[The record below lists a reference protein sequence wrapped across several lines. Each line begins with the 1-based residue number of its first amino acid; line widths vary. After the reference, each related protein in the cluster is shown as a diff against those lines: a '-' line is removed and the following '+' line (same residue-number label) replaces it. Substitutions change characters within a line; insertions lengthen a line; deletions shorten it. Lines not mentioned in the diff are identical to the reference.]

1 VSSRTQQRPGP
12 LDFLR
17 RAAPGAAARA
27 GGAHTAAAARVEAGR
42 GRTRGA
48 GGAPRPP
55 ARRVSSPAAL
65 LLLLA
70 AAWLLPAAGPA
81 APAATSPPAGDPGAA
96 PGRSIAAAAVAAPAP
111 RPSSDGRKGRRGGSS
126 AGTAGSPA
134 ATGATTAAKG
144 TAPAA
149 GPEPWEDAPFTAD
162 PAAVARAAAR
172 FAGHDGEPVVMLLS
186 DQRYSLDR
194 AGRETYTQR
203 LVYRILSTGADG
215 SWSTVERSWAPWHQ
229 ARPEVRARVITPE
242 GVAHSLDPAVL
253 TESGEVQDGP
263 DMFGDGRV
271 LRGPLPATGPGVVV
285 EQEVTVRDTA
295 PFFDAGIVE
304 VSDVTASVSAHHVR
318 IVLEAPAGTPLRYV
332 TRLLPATAPRDEL
345 IAAGQPGGDAGDTGD
360 HTRRLTFDFRELP
373 AEDAAE
379 AGLPPDVPRSPY
391 LAFSTGRS
399 WSDVARR
406 YSEIVDQAI
415 RGADLSAWIRAA
427 GGPGPS
433 QLETMNRL
441 LARLGEIRYTGV
453 ELGQGGLVPRTPAE
467 TLRRRFGDCKD
478 KAVLLIAALRA
489 LDIPA
494 YAALLNAGDDQQ
506 DVEQELPGF
515 GAFNHAIVVVPGS
528 PSIWIDPTDRFARA
542 GELPTDDQ
550 GRLALIASVT
560 ATGLVRTPEADAA
573 ENRAVK
579 TRELFLADLGTAR
592 AVETD
597 EYSGAAERD
606 LRAFYVSEDPE
617 TLRDA
622 VSDYMRKTYLAKDL
636 AAYDHANPL
645 DLSHPFRLR
654 FETRDAKRA
663 VTDEKAAA
671 VAILPAALLD
681 QLPDEITA
689 EDRDRQAQPRLAD
702 YYFSRPFTAEAVYR
716 IVPPPGFAPQPL
728 PPSRVRHLGPATL
741 SEEYAAG
748 AGGTVTATLRLA
760 SGKRRISPAEFDRL
774 HAAVRELAAAKP
786 ILVRFAQVGEAD
798 LAAGRVREAIEEFQ
812 REAAAAP
819 KKALP
824 HCRLARALLAGGIGE
839 AARQEADR
847 AARLEPRSAVAQR
860 TLAWVLQ
867 HDGLGRR
874 FGAGF
879 DRAGA
884 VAAYRKARSLDPDDE
899 ATRADL
905 AILLEHDAQGR
916 RYLAGADLAAA
927 IGEYQALR
935 KDLKSKAMDDN
946 LLVALLRA
954 GRFAE
959 VAELAAEIE
968 ETPQRD
974 ALRLAAAAA
983 TAGPEAAVRDAER
996 RLWDPAAEVSA
1007 LDAAAQELV
1016 AMRRYGEAA
1025 ALLARAGQ
1033 LSPNAAAFLARADAL
1048 RRARRH
1054 EEVPLPDGDPAS
1066 VAKRFL
1072 LAALAEPP
1080 ATARMLRLL
1089 SHGLAEGL
1097 TPAARRELVEAPGR
1111 GLRTARA
1118 SGRNEGLSG
1127 LSADVR
1133 QDLVLAAWRAT
1144 VQGDDQAGFRV
1155 EISSAV
1161 GERPGRSS
1169 FFVMRENGEYR
1180 IAGLGDAP
1188 ATLGIEALQ
1197 RIAAGD
1203 VRGAGKWLDWAEEE
1217 VQVLA
1222 GAGGAGDADA
1232 SAAGGLEAGAAGP
1245 GIAAGLGAAGG
1256 GGNGDEVPSVP
1267 LLALWGH
1274 RGTMG
1279 GATSNEVRCAAA
1291 SLVAMGAIGG
1301 MSAVGA
1307 APATTGTTATAPRTA
1322 KTAAGSTVPGESVVA
1337 ILRSCQASTL
1347 AAAGGSTLAAADGS
1361 QSLAF
1366 DVALAGAYR
1375 GLGRFQD
1382 LLATAAA
1389 LAAARPD
1396 SAIAFA
1402 LQAQALAG
1410 LARWGEL
1417 EALAERRL
1425 QAHPEDPLALR
1436 AAARAASRRGD
1447 LDTATALLR
1456 RVVDSGR
1463 ESAADLNELAW
1474 LALVRGRPDDQAI
1487 EDAQRAATL
1496 SGYRDAASLHTL
1508 ASLYVER
1515 GRPAEAYRI
1524 VVQSIEARPGG
1535 PDTAAAEPV
1544 AGDWYVF
1551 GHLAESY
1558 GLPEVARRLY
1568 ARVRPGKLEELDP
1581 LSTFRL
1587 AQARLAALG
1596 TVKEAAAAKGGHG
1609 GR

>member
-1 VSSRTQQRPGP
+1 V
-12 LDFLR
+12 
-17 RAAPGAAARA
+17 
-27 GGAHTAAAARVEAGR
+27 
-42 GRTRGA
+42 
-48 GGAPRPP
+48 
-55 ARRVSSPAAL
+55 

-70 AAWLLPAAGPA
+70 AAWLLPAAGA
-81 APAATSPPAGDPGAA
+81 AGPGAAAVGSPPVGDPGAV
-96 PGRSIAAAAVAAPAP
+96 PGRSVAAAAPAP
-111 RPSSDGRKGRRGGSS
+111 KSSSDGRKSRRGGSPP
-126 AGTAGSPA
+126 GTAGTPA
-134 ATGATTAAKG
+134 AAGPAAARK
-144 TAPAA
+144 AAVPAA
-149 GPEPWEDAPFTAD
+149 GPEPWEGAPFTAD
-162 PAAVARAAAR
+162 PAAVAHAAAR
-172 FAGHDGEPVVMLLS
+172 FEGHDGEPVVVLLS

-295 PFFDAGIVE
+295 PFFDSGIVE
-304 VSDVTASVSAHHVR
+304 VADVATSVWAHHVR
-318 IVLEAPAGTPLRYV
+318 VVLEAPAGTPLRYV
-332 TRLLPATAPRDEL
+332 TRLLPATPPRDEAL
-345 IAAGQPGGDAGDTGD
+345 AG
-360 HTRRLTFDFRELP
+360 TRRLTFDYRELP
-373 AEDAAE
+373 PEDAAE
-379 AGLPPDVPRSPY
+379 TGLPPDVPRSPY

-399 WSDVARR
+399 WADIARR

-415 RGADLSAWIRAA
+415 RGTDLSPLIRSA
-427 GGPGPS
+427 GGPAPS

-441 LARLGEIRYTGV
+441 LVRLGEIRYTGV

-515 GAFNHAIVVVPGS
+515 GAFNHAIVVVPGT

-550 GRLALIASVT
+550 GRLALIASST

-579 TRELFLADLGTAR
+579 TREFFLADLGTAR
-592 AVETD
+592 ADETD

-606 LRAFYVSEDPE
+606 LRAFYISEDPE

-645 DLSHPFRLR
+645 DLSQPFRLH
-654 FETRDAKRA
+654 FEARDSKRA
-663 VTDEKAAA
+663 VTDEKTAA

-681 QLPDEITA
+681 QLPEEITA
-689 EDRDRQAQPRLAD
+689 EDRDRPSPARVAD
-702 YYFSRPFTAEAVYR
+702 YYFSRPFTAEAIYR

-728 PPSRVRHLGPATL
+728 PPNRVRHLGPATL
-741 SEEYAAG
+741 SEEYAGG
-748 AGGTVTATLRLA
+748 AGGKVTATLRLA
-760 SGKRRISPAEFDRL
+760 SGKRRISPGEFDQLR
-774 HAAVRELAAAKP
+774 AAVRELAGAKP
-786 ILVRFAQVGEAD
+786 IVVQFAQVGEAD

-824 HCRLARALLAGGIGE
+824 HCRLARALLAGGMGE

-847 AARLEPRSAVAQR
+847 AVRLEARSAAAWH

-884 VAAYRKARSLDPDDE
+884 IAAYRKARSLDADDE

-905 AILLEHDAQGR
+905 AILLEHDAHGR
-916 RYLAGADLAAA
+916 RYAAGADLAAA
-927 IGEYQALR
+927 IAEYQALR

-946 LLVALLRA
+946 LLVVLLRA

-959 VAELAAEIE
+959 LQELAGEIE
-968 ETPQRD
+968 DTPQRN

-983 TAGPEAAVRDAER
+983 TSGAEAAVRDAEH

-1066 VAKRFL
+1066 AAKRFL
-1072 LAALAEPP
+1072 IAALAEPP
-1080 ATARMLRLL
+1080 ATDRMLGLL
-1089 SHGLAEGL
+1089 GRGLAESL

-1111 GLRTARA
+1111 GLRIPRA
-1118 SGRNEGLSG
+1118 SPRREG

-1133 QDLVLAAWRAT
+1133 QDLALAAWRAA
-1144 VQGDDQAGFRV
+1144 VQGNDQAGFRV

-1161 GERPGRSS
+1161 GERPGRSA
-1169 FFVMRENGEYR
+1169 FFVVRENGEYR

-1188 ATLGIEALQ
+1188 ATLGLEAL
-1197 RIAAGD
+1197 RRVAAGD
-1203 VRGAGKWLDWAEEE
+1203 LRGAGQWLDWANEEL
-1217 VQVLA
+1217 QLL
-1222 GAGGAGDADA
+1222 GTQ
-1232 SAAGGLEAGAAGP
+1232 GAAGS
-1245 GIAAGLGAAGG
+1245 G
-1256 GGNGDEVPSVP
+1256 EVPSVP
-1267 LLALWGH
+1267 LLALWG
-1274 RGTMG
+1274 RRSPEG
-1279 GATSNEVRCAAA
+1279 GVTIDEVRCAAA
-1291 SLVAMGAIGG
+1291 SLAAMGA
-1301 MSAVGA
+1301 MGA
-1307 APATTGTTATAPRTA
+1307 PDAPAAEPATTPATATIALTAPTA
-1322 KTAAGSTVPGESVVA
+1322 TIPAGFSASHGEAVAA
-1337 ILRSCQASTL
+1337 ILRSCRDGAG
-1347 AAAGGSTLAAADGS
+1347 AGGTGGTIATIATRL
-1361 QSLAF
+1361 LAF

-1375 GLGRFQD
+1375 GLGRFPD
-1382 LLATAAA
+1382 MLATAGT
-1389 LAAARPD
+1389 LAGARPD
-1396 SAIAFA
+1396 SAVAFS

-1410 LARWGEL
+1410 LARWAEL
-1417 EALAERRL
+1417 GALAERRL
-1425 QAHPEDPLALR
+1425 QAHPEDALALR
-1436 AAARAASRRGD
+1436 TAAHAASRRGD
-1447 LDTATALLR
+1447 LETAAALLR

-1474 LALVRGRPDDQAI
+1474 LALVRGRPDDQAV

-1496 SGYRDAASLHTL
+1496 SGYRDAASLQTL

-1524 VVQSIEARPGG
+1524 VVQSIEARPGV
-1535 PDTAAAEPV
+1535 DAAAPAEPD

-1568 ARVRPGKLEELDP
+1568 ARVRPGKVEELDP

-1596 TVKEAAAAKGGHG
+1596 AVKEAAAAKGVRGG

>member
-1 VSSRTQQRPGP
+1 M
-12 LDFLR
+12 
-17 RAAPGAAARA
+17 
-27 GGAHTAAAARVEAGR
+27 
-42 GRTRGA
+42 
-48 GGAPRPP
+48 
-55 ARRVSSPAAL
+55 

-70 AAWLLPAAGPA
+70 AAWLLPAA
-81 APAATSPPAGDPGAA
+81 
-96 PGRSIAAAAVAAPAP
+96 APAP
-111 RPSSDGRKGRRGGSS
+111 RSSSKSRRAGSS
-126 AGTAGSPA
+126 AGAAASPA
-134 ATGATTAAKG
+134 AASKDA
-144 TAPAA
+144 APAA
-149 GPEPWEDAPFTAD
+149 GPEPWEGEPFSAD
-162 PAAVARAAAR
+162 PAAVAQAAAR
-172 FAGHDGEPVVMLLS
+172 FTGHDGEPVVMLLS
-186 DQRYSLDR
+186 DQRYSLDG

-242 GVAHSLDPAVL
+242 GVAHALDPAVL
-253 TESGEVQDGP
+253 TEGGEVQDGP

-295 PFFDAGIVE
+295 PFFDSGIVE
-304 VSDVTASVSAHHVR
+304 MADVTASVWAHHVR

-332 TRLLPATAPRDEL
+332 TRLLPAAAPRDEL
-345 IAAGQPGGDAGDTGD
+345 IAAGKRDQGDAGD
-360 HTRRLTFDFRELP
+360 HTRRLTFEWRDLP
-373 AEDAAE
+373 AEDTAE
-379 AGLPPDVPRSPY
+379 TSLPPDVPRSPY

-399 WSDVARR
+399 WTDIARR
-406 YSEIVDQAI
+406 YSDVVDQAI

-441 LARLGEIRYTGV
+441 LERLGEIRYTGV

-478 KAVLLIAALRA
+478 KAVLLVAALRA

-494 YAALLNAGDDQQ
+494 YAALLNAGDDEQ
-506 DVEQELPGF
+506 DVERELPGF
-515 GAFNHAIVVVPGS
+515 GGFNHAIVVVPGT

-550 GRLALIASVT
+550 GRLALIASAT

-573 ENRAVK
+573 DNRSVK
-579 TRELFLADLGTAR
+579 TREFFLADLGTAR

-617 TLRDA
+617 ALREA

-654 FETRDAKRA
+654 FETRDTKRA
-663 VTDEKAAA
+663 VTDEKSAA
-671 VAILPAALLD
+671 VAILPATLLD

-689 EDRDRQAQPRLAD
+689 EDRDRQGQPRVAD
-702 YYFSRPFTAEAVYR
+702 YYFSRPFTAEAIYR

-728 PPSRVRHLGPATL
+728 PPNRVRRLGPATL
-741 SEEYAAG
+741 SEEYAAAG
-748 AGGTVTATLRLA
+748 GGTVTATLRLA
-760 SGKRRISPAEFDRL
+760 TGKRRIGPGDFDQLR
-774 HAAVRELAAAKP
+774 AAVRELAAAKP
-786 ILVRFAQVGEAD
+786 MVVQFAQVGEAD
-798 LAAGRVREAIEEFQ
+798 LAAGRVREAIAEFQ
-812 REAAAAP
+812 REATAAP

-824 HCRLARALLAGGIGE
+824 HCRLARALLAGGMGE

-847 AARLEPRSAVAQR
+847 AVRLEPRAAVAQR

-884 VAAYRKARSLDPDDE
+884 IAAYRQARSLDADDE

-916 RYLAGADLAAA
+916 RYAAGADLAAA
-927 IGEYQALR
+927 IAEYQALR

-959 VAELAAEIE
+959 VTELAAEIE
-968 ETPQRD
+968 DTPERS

-983 TAGPEAAVRDAER
+983 TAGPETALRDAER

-1033 LSPNAAAFLARADAL
+1033 MSPNAVAFLARADAL

-1054 EEVPLPDGDPAS
+1054 EEVQLPDGDPAS
-1066 VAKRFL
+1066 AAKRFL

-1080 ATARMLRLL
+1080 ATDRMPRLL
-1089 SHGLAEGL
+1089 SRGLAESL

-1111 GLRTARA
+1111 GLRTSRA
-1118 SGRNEGLSG
+1118 AAQHEG

-1161 GERPGRSS
+1161 GDRPGRSA
-1169 FFVMRENGEYR
+1169 FFVVREEGAYR

-1188 ATLGIEALQ
+1188 ATLGFEAL
-1197 RIAAGD
+1197 RRLAAGD
-1203 VRGAGKWLDWAEEE
+1203 LRGAGQWLDWADEELL
-1217 VQVLA
+1217 QGLGTSPAAA
-1222 GAGGAGDADA
+1222 GADAADGSAAVLGA
-1232 SAAGGLEAGAAGP
+1232 AAGG
-1245 GIAAGLGAAGG
+1245 
-1256 GGNGDEVPSVP
+1256 EVPNVP
-1267 LLALWGH
+1267 LLAVWDR
-1274 RGTMG
+1274 RGPL
-1279 GATSNEVRCAAA
+1279 GARTADEVRCAAA
-1291 SLVAMGAIGG
+1291 SL
-1301 MSAVGA
+1301 A
-1307 APATTGTTATAPRTA
+1307 A
-1322 KTAAGSTVPGESVVA
+1322 AAGSGVPGAEPVVA
-1337 ILRSCQASTL
+1337 ILRSCRASAL
-1347 AAAGGSTLAAADGS
+1347 AAAADS
-1361 QSLAF
+1361 RRLAF

-1382 LLATAAA
+1382 LLATAGA

-1396 SAIAFA
+1396 SAVAFA
-1402 LQAQALAG
+1402 LQAEALGG
-1410 LARWGEL
+1410 LARWAEL
-1417 EALAERRL
+1417 GALAERRL
-1425 QAHPEDPLALR
+1425 QAHPEESLALR
-1436 AAARAASRRGD
+1436 TAAHAAARRGD
-1447 LDTATALLR
+1447 LDMAAALLR

-1474 LALVRGRPDDQAI
+1474 LALVRGRPDDQAV

-1524 VVQSIEARPGG
+1524 AVQSLEARPGAAAA
-1535 PDTAAAEPV
+1535 TAAEPD

-1596 TVKEAAAAKGGHG
+1596 SVKEVTAAKGGHG

>member
-1 VSSRTQQRPGP
+1 M
-12 LDFLR
+12 
-17 RAAPGAAARA
+17 
-27 GGAHTAAAARVEAGR
+27 
-42 GRTRGA
+42 
-48 GGAPRPP
+48 P
-55 ARRVSSPAAL
+55 ARRLSSSAAL
-65 LLLLA
+65 PLLLA
-70 AAWLLPAAGPA
+70 AAWLLPAA
-81 APAATSPPAGDPGAA
+81 TSSPPPGDRGAG
-96 PGRSIAAAAVAAPAP
+96 PGRSVAAAAPAP
-111 RPSSDGRKGRRGGSS
+111 RPSADGRKSRRAGSA
-126 AGTAGSPA
+126 AGTTGSAGSPA
-134 ATGATTAAKG
+134 AAGKDA
-144 TAPAA
+144 APAP
-149 GPEPWEDAPFTAD
+149 GPEPWEGEPFSAD
-162 PAAVARAAAR
+162 PAAVAQAAAR

-186 DQRYSLDR
+186 DQRYSLDG

-253 TESGEVQDGP
+253 TEGGEVQDAP

-295 PFFDAGIVE
+295 PFFDSGIVE
-304 VSDVTASVSAHHVR
+304 VADVTASVWAHHVR

-332 TRLLPATAPRDEL
+332 TRLLPAAAPRDEL
-345 IAAGQPGGDAGDTGD
+345 VAAGKRAGAAGAAGDRGDKRDTDDTGD
-360 HTRRLTFDFRELP
+360 QARRLTFDWRDLP

-379 AGLPPDVPRSPY
+379 TGLPPDVPRNPY

-399 WSDVARR
+399 WTDIARR
-406 YSEIVDQAI
+406 YSAIVDQAI
-415 RGADLSAWIRAA
+415 RGADLAAWIRAA

-433 QLETMNRL
+433 QLDTMNRL
-441 LARLGEIRYTGV
+441 LVRLGEIRYTGV

-515 GAFNHAIVVVPGS
+515 GGFNHAIVVVPGT

-550 GRLALIASVT
+550 GRLALIASAT

-573 ENRAVK
+573 ENRSVK
-579 TRELFLADLGTAR
+579 TREFFLADLGTAR

-597 EYSGAAERD
+597 VYSGATERD

-645 DLSHPFRLR
+645 DLSRPFRLR
-654 FETRDAKRA
+654 FETRDTKRA
-663 VTDEKAAA
+663 VTDEKSAA
-671 VAILPAALLD
+671 VAILPTALFD

-689 EDRDRQAQPRLAD
+689 EDRDRQSQPRLAD
-702 YYFSRPFTAEAVYR
+702 YYFSRPFTAEAIYR

-728 PPSRVRHLGPATL
+728 PPNRVRRLGPATL

-748 AGGTVTATLRLA
+748 DGGTVTASLRLA
-760 SGKRRISPAEFDRL
+760 SGKRRISPGELDQLRAG
-774 HAAVRELAAAKP
+774 VRELAAAKP
-786 ILVRFAQVGEAD
+786 IVVQFAQVGEAD

-819 KKALP
+819 KQALP
-824 HCRLARALLAGGIGE
+824 HCRLARALLAGGMGE
-839 AARQEADR
+839 AARQEAER
-847 AARLEPRSAVAQR
+847 AARLEPRAAVAQR

-884 VAAYRKARSLDPDDE
+884 IAAYRKARSLDPDDE

-916 RYLAGADLAAA
+916 RYAAGADLAAA

-968 ETPQRD
+968 DTPQRD

-983 TAGPEAAVRDAER
+983 TSGPEAAVRDAER

-1054 EEVPLPDGDPAS
+1054 EEVQLADGDPAS
-1066 VAKRFL
+1066 AAKRFL

-1080 ATARMLRLL
+1080 ATDRMLRLL
-1089 SHGLAEGL
+1089 SRGLAEGL
-1097 TPAARRELVEAPGR
+1097 TPAGRRELVEAPGR
-1111 GLRTARA
+1111 GLRSSRA
-1118 SGRNEGLSG
+1118 AAQHEG

-1133 QDLVLAAWRAT
+1133 QDLVLAAWRTTA
-1144 VQGDDQAGFRV
+1144 QGGDQAGFRV

-1161 GERPGRSS
+1161 GERPGRSA
-1169 FFVMRENGEYR
+1169 FFVVREGGEYR

-1188 ATLGIEALQ
+1188 ATLGLEAL
-1197 RIAAGD
+1197 RRVAAGD
-1203 VRGAGKWLDWAEEE
+1203 LRGAGQWLDWADEEL
-1217 VQVLA
+1217 QVLGTPAAAGTEGA
-1222 GAGGAGDADA
+1222 GAGG
-1232 SAAGGLEAGAAGP
+1232 
-1245 GIAAGLGAAGG
+1245 GG
-1256 GGNGDEVPSVP
+1256 GEVPSVP

-1274 RGTMG
+1274 RGPAG
-1279 GATSNEVRCAAA
+1279 GETAYESRCAAA
-1291 SLVAMGAIGG
+1291 SLAAMGATDAIGAMG
-1301 MSAVGA
+1301 KMGTMRAMDAMDATSTVGA
-1307 APATTGTTATAPRTA
+1307 VASTATGGLAAPGGQSLLT
-1322 KTAAGSTVPGESVVA
+1322 T
-1337 ILRSCQASTL
+1337 LRSCRDH
-1347 AAAGGSTLAAADGS
+1347 AGEGDARR
-1361 QSLAF
+1361 LAF

-1382 LLATAAA
+1382 LLATADG

-1396 SAIAFA
+1396 SAAAFA

-1410 LARWGEL
+1410 LARWAEL
-1417 EALAERRL
+1417 GALAERRL
-1425 QAHPEDPLALR
+1425 QAHPEDPAALR
-1436 AAARAASRRGD
+1436 TAAHAAARRGD

-1456 RVVDSGR
+1456 RVVNSGR

-1474 LALVRGRPDDQAI
+1474 LALVRGRPDDQAV

-1524 VVQSIEARPGG
+1524 AVQSIAARPGAG
-1535 PDTAAAEPV
+1535 AAAAAEPD

-1596 TVKEAAAAKGGHG
+1596 AVKETAAAKGGHG

>member
-1 VSSRTQQRPGP
+1 MTSSTQQELGP
-12 LDFLR
+12 LDFLT
-17 RAAPGAAARA
+17 RAP
-27 GGAHTAAAARVEAGR
+27 
-42 GRTRGA
+42 
-48 GGAPRPP
+48 
-55 ARRVSSPAAL
+55 SLAAL
-65 LLLLA
+65 LLLAVSWLPPAAVPA
-70 AAWLLPAAGPA
+70 AAAVIS
-81 APAATSPPAGDPGAA
+81 APGGSLGAA
-96 PGRSIAAAAVAAPAP
+96 PGHAAAAAPAP
-111 RPSSDGRKGRRGGSS
+111 RSSADGRKSRRGAPP
-126 AGTAGSPA
+126 AGTTGPSAAGAPA
-134 ATGATTAAKG
+134 AG
-144 TAPAA
+144 TPDAGKEAPAAA
-149 GPEPWEDAPFTAD
+149 GPEPWETEPFTAD

-172 FAGHDGEPVVMLLS
+172 FSGHDGEPVVMLLS

-203 LVYRILSTGADG
+203 LVYRILSTGADS
-215 SWSTVERSWAPWHQ
+215 SWSTVERNWSPWHQ

-242 GVAHSLDPAVL
+242 GVAHSLDPGVL
-253 TESGEVQDGP
+253 TEGGEVQDGP

-295 PFFDAGIVE
+295 PFFDSGIVE
-304 VSDVTASVSAHHVR
+304 VAEVTASVWAHRVR
-318 IVLEAPAGTPLRYV
+318 IVLEAPAGTPLHYV
-332 TRLLPATAPRDEL
+332 TRLLPATPPRDEL
-345 IAAGQPGGDAGDTGD
+345 VAAGPSSQPGQPGDK
-360 HTRRLTFDFRELP
+360 TRRLTFDYRELP
-373 AEDAAE
+373 AAE
-379 AGLPPDVPRSPY
+379 PVEPGLPPDVPRSPY

-399 WSDVARR
+399 WGDVARR

-415 RGADLSAWIRAA
+415 HGADLSPLIRAA

-441 LARLGEIRYTGV
+441 LERLGEIRYTGV
-453 ELGQGGLVPRTPAE
+453 ELGQGGIVPRSPAE

-515 GAFNHAIVVVPGS
+515 GAFNHAIVVVPGT

-550 GRLALIASVT
+550 GRLALVASST

-579 TRELFLADLGTAR
+579 TREFFLADLGTAR

-606 LRAFYVSEDPE
+606 LRAFYISEDPE
-617 TLRDA
+617 ALREA
-622 VSDYMRKTYLAKDL
+622 VSEYMRKTYLAKDL

-654 FETRDAKRA
+654 FETRDTKRA
-663 VTDEKAAA
+663 VTDEKGAA

-681 QLPDEITA
+681 QLPDELTA
-689 EDRDRQAQPRLAD
+689 QERDKPGLPRVAD
-702 YYFSRPFTAEAVYR
+702 YYFGRPFTAEAIYR
-716 IVPPPGFAPQPL
+716 IVPPPGFAPHPL
-728 PPSRVRHLGPATL
+728 PANRVRHLGPATL

-748 AGGTVTATLRLA
+748 AGGMVTATLRLA
-760 SGKRRISPAEFDRL
+760 SGKRRISPGEFEQLR
-774 HAAVRELAAAKP
+774 AAVHELAAAKP
-786 ILVRFAQVGEAD
+786 VVLQFAQVGEED
-798 LAAGRVREAIEEFQ
+798 LAAGRVREAITEFQ
-812 REAAAAP
+812 REATAAP
-819 KKALP
+819 KHALP
-824 HCRLARALLAGGIGE
+824 HCRLARALLAGGMGE

-847 AARLEPRSAVAQR
+847 AVRLQPRSAAAQR

-867 HDGLGRR
+867 HDTLGRR

-884 VAAYRKARSLDPDDE
+884 IAAYRKARSLDADDE

-916 RYLAGADLAAA
+916 RYAPGADLEGA
-927 IGEYQALR
+927 IAEYQALR
-935 KDLKSKAMDDN
+935 SGLKSKAMDDN

-959 VAELAAEIE
+959 LQELAAEIE
-968 ETPQRD
+968 DTPPRD

-983 TAGPEAAVRDAER
+983 TIGPEAAVREAER
-996 RLWDPAAEVSA
+996 RLRDPGAEVSA

-1033 LSPNAAAFLARADAL
+1033 QSPNAAAFLARADAL
-1048 RRARRH
+1048 RRTRRH
-1054 EEVPLPDGDPAS
+1054 EEVRLPDGDPAS
-1066 VAKRFL
+1066 AAKRFL

-1080 ATARMLRLL
+1080 ATERMLGLL
-1089 SHGLAEGL
+1089 SHGLAESL

-1111 GLRTARA
+1111 GVRSSHASARHD
-1118 SGRNEGLSG
+1118 G

-1133 QDLVLAAWRAT
+1133 QDLVLAAWHAA

-1155 EISSAV
+1155 EVSSAV
-1161 GERPGRSS
+1161 GERPGRSA
-1169 FFVMRENGEYR
+1169 FFVVRERGEYR
-1180 IAGLGDAP
+1180 IAGFGDAP
-1188 ATLGIEALQ
+1188 ATLGLEAL
-1197 RIAAGD
+1197 RRVAARD
-1203 VRGAGKWLDWAEEE
+1203 LRGAGQWLDWASEELQILGAPAALPE
-1217 VQVLA
+1217 IPEFPEISETPPAA
-1222 GAGGAGDADA
+1222 GAA
-1232 SAAGGLEAGAAGP
+1232 SAAGAAG
-1245 GIAAGLGAAGG
+1245 IAGEVGTAGG
-1256 GGNGDEVPSVP
+1256 GAEAPSVP
-1267 LLALWGH
+1267 LLALWGP
-1274 RGTMG
+1274 RSRSLAA
-1279 GATSNEVRCAAA
+1279 GATSDPAADEIRCAAA
-1291 SLVAMGAIGG
+1291 SLSAMGAPA
-1301 MSAVGA
+1301 MPVL
-1307 APATTGTTATAPRTA
+1307 PATGISA
-1322 KTAAGSTVPGESVVA
+1322 KGAGGSASAHGVSVVA
-1337 ILRSCQASTL
+1337 ILRSCRDGAEAGSRAASGPGTG
-1347 AAAGGSTLAAADGS
+1347 AGAGTGDTRR
-1361 QSLAF
+1361 LAF

-1382 LLATAAA
+1382 LLATAGA

-1396 SAIAFA
+1396 SAVAFA
-1402 LQAQALAG
+1402 LQAQALVG
-1410 LARWGEL
+1410 LARWAEL
-1417 EALAERRL
+1417 GALAERRL
-1425 QAHPEDPLALR
+1425 QAHPEDTAALR
-1436 AAARAASRRGD
+1436 TAARAASRRGD
-1447 LDTATALLR
+1447 LDTASTLLR

-1463 ESAADLNELAW
+1463 ESAGDLNELAW
-1474 LALVRGRPDDQAI
+1474 LALVRGRPDDQAV
-1487 EDAQRAATL
+1487 EDAQRAAML

-1515 GRPAEAYRI
+1515 GQPAEAYRI
-1524 VVQSIEARPGG
+1524 VVQSIEARPASSAA
-1535 PDTAAAEPV
+1535 AAAEPE
-1544 AGDWYVF
+1544 AADWYVF

-1558 GLPEVARRLY
+1558 GLPEAARRLY
-1568 ARVRPGKLEELDP
+1568 ARVRPGKPEELDS
-1581 LSTFRL
+1581 LSAFRL

-1596 TVKEAAAAKGGHG
+1596 AVKEAAAVKGGHG